1 MASDAPAS
9 AASNAATRPVPP
21 YAARSSAHDPWA
33 MPPGASGAAGGPGT
47 RPVAGGWPPASPAP
61 AAAASTA
68 KTRRPGWLAVVA
80 TAGVAGLVGALV
92 GVQMAPAPASTSETT
107 AAESQVLDTTTPV
120 GRAPES
126 IAGIADAA
134 LPSVVSISTATG
146 SGSGFII
153 TDDGY
158 IITNNHVIADS
169 GGRGVQVALQD
180 GRTVEADLIGT
191 SPAYDLAVLDVD
203 LTGLTPLALGDSD
216 EVVVGDP
223 VVAVGSPL
231 GLDGTVT
238 SGIVSAT
245 NRPVSAG
252 GQGETSFI
260 SAIQTDAAINPG
272 NSGGPLL
279 DAQGRVVGVNSSIAA
294 LSSFG
299 GQAGSIGLGFAIP
312 INQARVTAE
321 QIIADGEASY
331 PVIGAT
337 LQMDPTSDGAVI
349 AEVIPGEPAAEAG
362 LRSGDRVVSING
374 APVRG
379 SDELIVAIRTKQ
391 PGDTVGLSFIR
402 GQQEE
407 TVEITLGSRVG

>member
-1 MASDAPAS
+1 
-9 AASNAATRPVPP
+9 
-21 YAARSSAHDPWA
+21 
-33 MPPGASGAAGGPGT
+33 
-47 RPVAGGWPPASPAP
+47 
-61 AAAASTA
+61 
-68 KTRRPGWLAVVA
+68 
-80 TAGVAGLVGALV
+80 LVGGLV
-92 GVQMAPAPASTSETT
+92 GVQLAPAPAETAQST
-107 AAESQVLDTTTPV
+107 AAESTQLGSTTPV

-126 IAGIADAA
+126 IAGIAQAA

-146 SGSGFII
+146 TGSGFII
-153 TDDGY
+153 TDDGF

-169 GGRGVQVALQD
+169 RGQGVQVALQD
-180 GRTVEADLIGT
+180 GRSVQAELIGT

-245 NRPVSAG
+245 NRPVTAG

-279 DAQGRVVGVNSSIAA
+279 DAQGRVIGVNSSIAA
-294 LSSFG
+294 LGSFG

-312 INQARVTAE
+312 INQTRVTAE

-337 LQMDPTSDGAVI
+337 LQMEPTSASDGSVI
-349 AEVIPGEPAAEAG
+349 AEVVPGEPAAQAG
-362 LRSGDRVVSING
+362 LRSGDRVVAIDG
-374 APVRG
+374 QPVRG
-379 SDELIVAIRTKQ
+379 SDELIVGIRTKQ
-391 PGDTVGLSFIR
+391 PGDTVTLTYIR

-407 TVEITLGSRVG
+407 TVDITLGSRVG

>member
-1 MASDAPAS
+1 
-9 AASNAATRPVPP
+9 
-21 YAARSSAHDPWA
+21 
-33 MPPGASGAAGGPGT
+33 
-47 RPVAGGWPPASPAP
+47 
-61 AAAASTA
+61 
-68 KTRRPGWLAVVA
+68 
-80 TAGVAGLVGALV
+80 
-92 GVQMAPAPASTSETT
+92 MAPAPTSTSETT

-260 SAIQTDAAINPG
+260 SADPDRCGHQPG
-272 NSGGPLL
+272 QLRRPVVGCAGSSRRRQLL
-279 DAQGRVVGVNSSIAA
+279 DRRAQLLRRTGRLHRPRLRHPHQPDPRDRRADHRRRRGLVPGDRRHPAD
-294 LSSFG
+294 G
-299 GQAGSIGLGFAIP
+299 PGQRRGRHRRGRPWRAGS
-312 INQARVTAE
+312 Q
-321 QIIADGEASY
+321 
-331 PVIGAT
+331 
-337 LQMDPTSDGAVI
+337 
-349 AEVIPGEPAAEAG
+349 AG

-402 GQQEE
+402 GEQEE